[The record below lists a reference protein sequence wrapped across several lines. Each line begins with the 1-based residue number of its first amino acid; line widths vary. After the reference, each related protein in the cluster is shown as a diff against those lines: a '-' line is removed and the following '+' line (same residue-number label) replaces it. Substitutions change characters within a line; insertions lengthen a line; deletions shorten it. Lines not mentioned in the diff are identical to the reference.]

1 MIGAIKL
8 VVITNADG
16 GNADSVHREKP
27 AESAGG
33 KPFPFNRVRQAGLSA
48 RVE

>member
-1 MIGAIKL
+1 MIGAIIL
-8 VVITNADG
+8 LVITNADG
-16 GNADSVHREKP
+16 GIADSMHKEKP

-33 KPFPFNRVRQAGLSA
+33 KPFPFKQVRQAGLSA